1 MFVRSRFIA
10 AVTAALA
17 VASVASAPALAKS
30 HGPLKPHAKHAKKA
44 LASKANINLGTGPV
58 KPLTPTTVVRIAAYP
73 TGMKG
78 SGTEATCA
86 LWTDRLVDDQAAV
99 DAAPEADQL
108 DASGPLETDIDN
120 ALDAGCFVI
129 Y

>member
-1 MFVRSRFIA
+1 
-10 AVTAALA
+10 
-17 VASVASAPALAKS
+17 
-30 HGPLKPHAKHAKKA
+30 
-44 LASKANINLGTGPV
+44 
-58 KPLTPTTVVRIAAYP
+58 VVRIAAYP

>member
-1 MFVRSRFIA
+1 MVVRSRIIA
-10 AVTAALA
+10 VLTAAIA
-17 VASVASAPALAKS
+17 VSSVASAPALGKS
-30 HGPLKPHAKHAKKA
+30 HGPVKPHAKTSKKA
-44 LASKANINLGTGPV
+44 LASKAKVNLGTGPV
-58 KPLTPTTVVRIAAYP
+58 KHFTPTTTARIAAYP